1 LAILVAVSDSSRRLV
16 DMVFA
21 PSESCLMAAG
31 SSLPSAHAYTLQDSP
46 DTVAVRTR
54 PLPPIPVNAAVSAAA
69 EAVGH
74 SRLATTAALRSASPV
89 FRLAEPARAMERTE
103 VELQRLSSKSHELE
117 QSVAACHEQMSASRL
132 SLNGIRALQ
141 AAAQQEQYPLGRAL
155 QRWLSTRLVERLK
168 TCPKSGLNTAR
179 GGVSQAESRARMTLT
194 VDMVADRGALDEL
207 VMMRSLPYDV
217 RATSSR
223 GKANRTV
230 QFLSAAH
237 LLEALGMAPPLRKWC
252 LARQFSHRDGSTPA
266 RVLVEWLCDNDGTV
280 RYVLERLHTTGTVEI
295 AVRASEVF
303 DPLQHKLEHPLER
316 KTAPSQMLPGLAPAG
331 NSTLQLRPSG
341 VSSMLDHEER
351 FLCGRL
357 TLSIPCCEVELASSE
372 VVSVVAAADV

>member
-1 LAILVAVSDSSRRLV
+1 LAILVAIAASSRPLV

-21 PSESCLMAAG
+21 PSESRLMAAG
-31 SSLPSAHAYTLQDSP
+31 SSLPSAHASTLQDSP

-54 PLPPIPVNAAVSAAA
+54 PLPPIAVNAAVSAAA
-69 EAVGH
+69 DSG
-74 SRLATTAALRSASPV
+74 ALPSCHDCRSTVASPV
-89 FRLAEPARAMERTE
+89 FRPAEPATAMERME
-103 VELQRLSSKSHELE
+103 VELQRLSSMSHGLE
-117 QSVAACHEQMSASRL
+117 QSFAACHEQMSASCL

-168 TCPKSGLNTAR
+168 TCPKLGLNSAR
-179 GGVSQAESRARMTLT
+179 IGINQAKSRARRTLT
-194 VDMVADRGALDEL
+194 VDVVADRGALDEF
-207 VMMRSLPYDV
+207 VMMRCLSYDV

-252 LARQFSHRDGSTPA
+252 LARQFSRRDGSTPA

-280 RYVLERLHTTGTVEI
+280 RYVLERHHTTGTVEI

-303 DPLQHKLEHPLER
+303 DPLHHKFEHPLER
-316 KTAPSQMLPGLAPAG
+316 KTVPSQMFPGLAPAG
-331 NSTLQLRPSG
+331 NSTLQWRPSG
-341 VSSMLDHEER
+341 VSSMLDYEER

-372 VVSVVAAADV
+372 VVPVVAAADV